1 MSIVPHSAEN
11 KPFDEPTL
19 QYLRL
24 AMEINTDVTP
34 TILPLQK
41 RPLPESRAQTPVL
54 SEG

>member
-1 MSIVPHSAEN
+1 MLIVPHLAEN
-11 KPFDEPTL
+11 EPFDEPTL

-24 AMEINTDVTP
+24 AMGINTDVTP

-41 RPLPESRAQTPVL
+41 RPLPKSRRQTPVL